1 MRNEIDKLSGMFSA
15 LSTLDKDMSIQQMQ
29 VLLMIANKP
38 GMTQAEIGSVLDI
51 TTTNMN
57 RWVGELEAKS
67 AKRHPLTRL
76 PLPGLGWVT
85 KQEDPMHRSR
95 KPLVLTAKGKQV
107 LDNLFRYLWGDI
119 HDETTTRHSTTR

>member
-1 MRNEIDKLSGMFSA
+1 MSKEIQKLSGMFSA

-29 VLLMIANKP
+29 VLLMIAENP
-38 GMTQAEIGSVLDI
+38 GMTQAEIGAKLDI
-51 TTTNMN
+51 STTNMN

-67 AKRHPLTRL
+67 AKRHTVTKL
-76 PLPGLGWVT
+76 PLPGLAWVM

-107 LDNLFRYLWGDI
+107 LDNLFRYLWG
-119 HDETTTRHSTTR
+119 SML